1 MLLAWDVLVFIVICG
16 AAWGYGSLLVRRVA
30 RHMGP
35 GERFYLAMNAGLGVL
50 GLIVFALGIPHW
62 VTQPVAWCVLAVGVA
77 LLVRVD
83 VRRAVRS
90 LNRGVPRRG
99 PGMWG
104 VRICA
109 GVSVVALG
117 GALSPEVRGDPII
130 YHVAEAMLFAVNGG
144 HVEIRSSALTY
155 IPQHFHMLVSLGLV
169 LATDVTAKL
178 LHWYCGV
185 LLLVGAAVVTRRLG
199 GSRTQ
204 AACAAALLALVPIW
218 IYLATAVY
226 VDFPVA
232 NAILCAVL
240 LVFGNGGVSLRRGAH
255 AGFFLGVAMGSKYT
269 AGVVGAL
276 PLGLMLLGTAVA
288 SKEARVRRLWVVAVM
303 ALTATLTFA
312 PWAVRNIIWTGNPV
326 APALMHLLGPEGVP
340 PQTLAWP
347 DIQAGNPGW
356 FLQPLTWAAE
366 TFRMFVAFSD
376 YQNFLPMLGVVLCVV
391 ALVLVRRQMVLSGA
405 WPRGSM
411 WLAGLLVLALVLGVP
426 TGAVRR
432 DARYV
437 MAHMAILSGLVVMWH
452 FILVGWVS
460 ERRPMLVRRLT
471 ELVVVLLFVS
481 WCNATWHRFRD
492 LGESLWPAWT
502 KQSREAYQSD
512 RLQEFRHNLD
522 ISGMVPPGDGLI
534 LGAGYPARV
543 NYVLAGAPLTPDLF
557 VQRPESVLPEHLEG
571 LRRQG
576 VRYIYGDPP
585 AETTALLRRAGEFG
599 GRALWEIG
607 PPAAE

>member
-1 MLLAWDVLVFIVICG
+1 MLLAWDVLVFIVMIG

-30 RHMGP
+30 RHVGP
-35 GERFYLAMNAGLGVL
+35 GERFFLAMNAGLAVL

-62 VTQPVAWCVLAVGVA
+62 FTPVAAWCVLGVGVA
-77 LLVRVD
+77 LLGRAGVG
-83 VRRAVRS
+83 RAVRS
-90 LNRGVPRRG
+90 LARGVPRRG
-99 PGMWG
+99 PGMWAM
-104 VRICA
+104 RICV
-109 GVSVVALG
+109 GVSLVALG

-155 IPQHFHMLVSLGLV
+155 IPQHFHMLVSVGLL

-178 LHWYCGV
+178 LHWFCGV
-185 LLLVGAAVVTRRLG
+185 LLLVGAAVVTRCLG

-240 LVFGNGGVSLRRGAH
+240 LVFRNRGVSLRGGAY
-255 AGFFLGVAMGSKYT
+255 AGFFLGIAMGSKYT

-276 PLGLMLLGTAVA
+276 PLGLMLLGTAFVR
-288 SKEARVRRLWVVAVM
+288 KETRLRRIGVLAVM
-303 ALTATLTFA
+303 TLTTVLTFA
-312 PWAVRNIIWTGNPV
+312 PWAVRNVLWTGNPV
-326 APALMHLLGPEGVP
+326 APALMRVLGPEGAP

-356 FLQPLTWAAE
+356 FLQPLTWATE

-376 YQNFLPMLGVVLCVV
+376 YQNFLPMLGLVTCLV
-391 ALVLVRRQMVLSGA
+391 ALLLVRRQMVLSGA

-426 TGAVRR
+426 TAAVRR

-471 ELVVVLLFVS
+471 EVVVLLLFVS

-492 LGESLWPAWT
+492 LGESLWPAW
-502 KQSREAYQSD
+502 SRETRAAYQRD
-512 RLQEFRHNLD
+512 RLHGFDENMA
-522 ISGMVPPGDGLI
+522 ISGKVPPGDGLI
-534 LGAGYPARV
+534 LGAGYPSRV
-543 NYVLAGAPLTPDLF
+543 NFVLAGAPLTADLL
-557 VQRPESVLPEHLEG
+557 VQRPEAVEPEHLEG

-576 VRYIYGDPP
+576 VRYIHGSPP
-585 AETTALLRRAGEFG
+585 ASTTALLRPAGEFG
-599 GRALWEIG
+599 GRVLWDLG
-607 PPAAE
+607 AAAEE